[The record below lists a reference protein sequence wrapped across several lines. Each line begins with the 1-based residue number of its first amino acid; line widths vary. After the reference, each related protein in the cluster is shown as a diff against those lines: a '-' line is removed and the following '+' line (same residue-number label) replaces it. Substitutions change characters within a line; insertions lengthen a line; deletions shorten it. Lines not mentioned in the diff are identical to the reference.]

1 MWIKIPIRQ
10 IRWIRRICWIRR
22 IRQIRRI
29 RRVRRIRQIRW
40 VHRIRRV
47 RQVRRTRQIRGRIRR
62 IRILKIA
69 NRNSCYEIIRKIVSS
84 PGKSLDK
91 FMAEF

>member
-10 IRWIRRICWIRR
+10 IRWIRRICWIHR
-22 IRQIRRI
+22 IRQIRR
-29 RRVRRIRQIRW
+29 VRRIHQIRW
-40 VHRIRRV
+40 VHWIRRV
-47 RQVRRTRQIRGRIRR
+47 RQVRRIRQIRGCIRR

-84 PGKSLDK
+84 PGTFLDK
-91 FMAEF
+91 FMTEF